1 VFAPREDRKSAIPLP
16 VSSAT
21 FKDIF
26 NALKLPA
33 VFLRVLMSGFPMA
46 LRFEQ
51 KLGGGSEGA
60 S

>member
-1 VFAPREDRKSAIPLP
+1 MFAPREDKKLAIPLP

-26 NALKLPA
+26 DALKLFA

-46 LRFEQ
+46 LCFEP